1 MMHHKDPSRQPAV
14 DAGSA
19 DPRPVSQPLN
29 ALSVD
34 LEDWYQVLY
43 FEGHIPRAEWAG
55 QESRLQSTTTRLL
68 DLLDRHGT
76 RATFFVLG
84 WNAERMPRLVE
95 AIHHRGHEIA
105 SHGFAHHLVY
115 GQTPAAFVEDLV
127 RSLRILWEITGKPV
141 RGYRAPSFSI
151 TRESTWAFPILL
163 DHGVDYDSSVLPA
176 RRPYCGIPDAPRGP
190 WIVWSNGGRSL
201 TELPPSTFRILGRN
215 VPFSGGGYF
224 RLLPY
229 RALRWALRQVNR
241 AGLPGVV
248 YLHPWELDPNHPVVP
263 VRRSHRFQHYVNLQ
277 RTEAKLRRLL
287 REFRFE
293 PMVELLAA
301 CRTQTRDEDDTNRNR
316 LHCLAQPGREERR

>member
-1 MMHHKDPSRQPAV
+1 MMHQKELSRQVAVGTGPV
-14 DAGSA
+14 DA
-19 DPRPVSQPLN
+19 RPVSSPPN
-29 ALSVD
+29 ALSFD

-43 FEGHIPRAEWAG
+43 FEGHIPRTEWAG
-55 QESRLQSTTTRLL
+55 QESRLRSTTLRLL
-68 DLLDRHGT
+68 DILDSHGT

-95 AIHHRGHEIA
+95 AIHRRGHEIA

-115 GQTPAAFVEDLV
+115 RQSPTSFAEDLG
-127 RSLRILWEITGKPV
+127 RSLRTLREITGQPL

-163 DHGVDYDSSVLPA
+163 DYGVDYDSSVLPA
-176 RRPYCGIPDAPRGP
+176 RRSYGGISDAPRHP
-190 WIVWSNGGRSL
+190 WIVWSDGGRSL

-215 VPFSGGGYF
+215 IPFSGGGYF

-229 RALRWALRQVNR
+229 RAVRWALRQINR

-248 YLHPWELDPNHPVVP
+248 YLHPWELDPDHPVVP
-263 VRRSHRFQHYVNLQ
+263 VRRSHRFQHYVNLR

-301 CRTQTRDEDDTNRNR
+301 CRTQALGEDDTNGNR
-316 LHCLAQPGREERR
+316 LYSLAQPGHEERR